1 MLDSKALEKYIY
13 DTPLSNLKSNVDFK
27 IAKLVDNNLLN
38 EGMKDFDSLTE
49 GLNPSEIKEEQVF
62 DREKF
67 N

>member
-27 IAKLVDNNLLN
+27 IAKLVDSKLME
-38 EGMKDFDSLTE
+38 EGMADFDKLTE
-49 GLNPSEIKEEQVF
+49 GLNPDEIVEEQVF
-62 DREKF
+62 EREKF